1 MSIES
6 KPPGLIAVPPICL
19 TISTIFVFAR
29 VYVRLFLVR
38 KFQIDDYLLVF
49 AWVVNIGLTVISLLQ
64 FTHGAGH
71 HIWDISP
78 SAFKPFLQLLYATG
92 ILYAMLLPV
101 TKLSICLL
109 YLGAFGRDHTSRIF
123 ILCMAAYLVIT
134 GALTTICM
142 TFACIPI
149 SAYWNNPLSKQ
160 CDRQLSN
167 TITYFIS
174 GSNIFTDIALIAIA
188 YPQLRIL
195 QLSLR
200 HKFALY
206 AVMCLGWL
214 AAVSAII
221 RIVIMSKILT
231 SADPLW
237 ALSGV
242 ISWSA
247 VEANTSLICA
257 AAPCLLPLI
266 KKFLP
271 RLLSSGRHELGS
283 NQLNEQSLSNS
294 MEIEM
299 PTIASMK
306 TEDLLSTMG
315 NGSSDNVNN
324 RQWVIHDESS
334 QISILE
340 SRYQRRSDTENVSIN
355 EL

>member
-1 MSIES
+1 
-6 KPPGLIAVPPICL
+6 
-19 TISTIFVFAR
+19 
-29 VYVRLFLVR
+29 
-38 KFQIDDYLLVF
+38 
-49 AWVVNIGLTVISLLQ
+49 
-64 FTHGAGH
+64 
-71 HIWDISP
+71 
-78 SAFKPFLQLLYATG
+78 
-92 ILYAMLLPV
+92 MLMPV

-134 GALTTICM
+134 GAITTICM
-142 TFACIPI
+142 TFACKPI

-167 TITYFIS
+167 AITYFIS

-188 YPQLRIL
+188 YPQLRTL

-221 RIVIMSKILT
+221 RLVIMSKILA

-237 ALSGV
+237 ALSSV
-242 ISWSA
+242 IAWSA

-266 KKFLP
+266 RKFLP

-283 NQLNEQSLSNS
+283 NQFNGQSLRNS
-294 MEIEM
+294 VDIEM

-306 TEDLLSTMG
+306 TEDLLSTIGNGSSG

-324 RQWVIHDESS
+324 RQWVVHDESS

-340 SRYQRRSDTENVSIN
+340 SRYQRRSDTESVSIN

>member
-1 MSIES
+1 MSTES
-6 KPPGLIAVPPICL
+6 KPPGLIAVPTICL
-19 TISTIFVFAR
+19 IISTIFIFAR
-29 VYVRLFLVR
+29 VYTRLFIVR
-38 KFQIDDYLLVF
+38 IFQIDDYLLLF
-49 AWVVNIGLTVISLLQ
+49 AWLLNIGLTVISLLQ
-64 FTHGAGH
+64 VAYGAGH
-71 HIWDISP
+71 HIWDIPP
-78 SAFKPFLQLLYATG
+78 SAFKPNLQLLYATG

-109 YLGAFGRDHTSRIF
+109 YLGAFGQDYTSRIS

-142 TFACIPI
+142 AFACKPI
-149 SAYWNNPLSKQ
+149 SAYWNNPLSGQ
-160 CDRQLSN
+160 CARQLASV
-167 TITYFIS
+167 ITYFIS

-188 YPQLRIL
+188 YPQLRTL

-214 AAVSAII
+214 AAASAII
-221 RIVIMSKILT
+221 RIVATSKVVN
-231 SADPLW
+231 SADPTW
-237 ALSGV
+237 TQVGM
-242 ISWSA
+242 IYWSA

-257 AAPCLLPLI
+257 AAPCLLPLV

-283 NQLNEQSLSNS
+283 NQLNEQSPRNS

-299 PTIASMK
+299 PAIVSVK
-306 TEDLLSTMG
+306 TEDPLSTVG
-315 NGSSDNVNN
+315 NGSSDHVNN
-324 RQWVIHDESS
+324 RQWVVHDGNS

-340 SRYQRRSDTENVSIN
+340 FRYQERSMSTC
-355 EL
+355 

>member
-1 MSIES
+1 
-6 KPPGLIAVPPICL
+6 
-19 TISTIFVFAR
+19 
-29 VYVRLFLVR
+29 
-38 KFQIDDYLLVF
+38 
-49 AWVVNIGLTVISLLQ
+49 
-64 FTHGAGH
+64 
-71 HIWDISP
+71 
-78 SAFKPFLQLLYATG
+78 
-92 ILYAMLLPV
+92 MLLPV

-109 YLGAFGRDHTSRIF
+109 YLGAFGRDHTSRIL

-134 GALTTICM
+134 GAMTTICM
-142 TFACIPI
+142 TFACKPI

-167 TITYFIS
+167 AITYFIS

-206 AVMCLGWL
+206 TVMCLGWL
-214 AAVSAII
+214 AAISATI

-231 SADPLW
+231 SIDPLW
-237 ALSGV
+237 ALPSV
-242 ISWSA
+242 ISWAA

-271 RLLSSGRHELGS
+271 RLLSSSGRHELGS
-283 NQLNEQSLSNS
+283 NQLNQQSLRNS

-306 TEDLLSTMG
+306 TEDLSTMG
-315 NGSSDNVNN
+315 NGSSDDVNN

-334 QISILE
+334 RISILE
-340 SRYQRRSDTENVSIN
+340 SRYQGRSDTENVSIN

>member
-1 MSIES
+1 
-6 KPPGLIAVPPICL
+6 
-19 TISTIFVFAR
+19 
-29 VYVRLFLVR
+29 
-38 KFQIDDYLLVF
+38 
-49 AWVVNIGLTVISLLQ
+49 
-64 FTHGAGH
+64 
-71 HIWDISP
+71 
-78 SAFKPFLQLLYATG
+78 
-92 ILYAMLLPV
+92 MLLPV

-142 TFACIPI
+142 TFGCKPI
-149 SAYWNNPLSKQ
+149 SAFWDNPLGNQ
-160 CDRQLSN
+160 CDHQLFNS
-167 TITYFIS
+167 ITYFIS
-174 GSNIFTDIALIAIA
+174 GSNIFTDIGLIAIA
-188 YPQLRIL
+188 YPQLRTL
-195 QLSLR
+195 QLNLR

-214 AAVSAII
+214 AAVSATI
-221 RIVIMSKILT
+221 RIVIISKMLN
-231 SADPLW
+231 SADPIW
-237 ALSGV
+237 ALPGL

-283 NQLNEQSLSNS
+283 NQGNEQSLRNS

-306 TEDLLSTMG
+306 TEDLSTMG
-315 NGSSDNVNN
+315 NGSSDDVNN

-334 QISILE
+334 RISILE
-340 SRYQRRSDTENVSIN
+340 SRYQGRSDTENVSIN